1 LTIAGLGVA
10 YLILRDALAAHD
22 RPFVWVGALIVL
34 SYAMYIPVILFV
46 QQAPMVGMLMI
57 PKTLAYV
64 GIAVVLWRSLYGR
77 ERRVAAAAAIG

>member
-1 LTIAGLGVA
+1 
-10 YLILRDALAAHD
+10 
-22 RPFVWVGALIVL
+22 VWVGGLILV

-64 GIAVVLWRSLYGR
+64 GIAVVLWRSLY
-77 ERRVAAAAAIG
+77 EHVPVVTTVIEQKHRVQNTT